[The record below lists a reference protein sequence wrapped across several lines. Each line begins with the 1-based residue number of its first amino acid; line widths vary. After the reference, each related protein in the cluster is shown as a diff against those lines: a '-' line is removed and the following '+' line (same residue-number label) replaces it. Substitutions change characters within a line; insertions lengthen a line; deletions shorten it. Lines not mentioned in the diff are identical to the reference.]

1 MSFSTQN
8 SPENYLN
15 SRRKDYFD
23 LLNDI
28 SENRDLGYCALINHQ
43 TLLVKDKV
51 HEFKSHADA
60 LAYILRTF
68 W

>member
-1 MSFSTQN
+1 MSFSAQN

-28 SENRDLGYCALINHQ
+28 SENKDLGYCALTSPQ
-43 TLLVKDKV
+43 TLLIKGKV
-51 HEFKSHADA
+51 LEFKSHANA
-60 LAYILRTF
+60 LAYILKTF

>member
-8 SPENYLN
+8 SPETYLN
-15 SRRKDYFD
+15 SRRKDYFN
-23 LLNDI
+23 LLSDI
-28 SENRDLGYCALINHQ
+28 SQDKDLGYCQFLDRQ
-43 TLLVKDKV
+43 TLLIKGEV
-51 HEFKSHADA
+51 HEFKSYADV

>member
-1 MSFSTQN
+1 MTFAVQV

-28 SENRDLGYCALINHQ
+28 SENRDLGYCAFVNHKA
-43 TLLVKDKV
+43 LLVKGEV
-51 HEFKSHADA
+51 QEFKSHADA
-60 LAYILRTF
+60 LAYILKTF

>member
-1 MSFSTQN
+1 MTFAVQN

-28 SENRDLGYCALINHQ
+28 SQDKDLGYCRFLDHQ
-43 TLLVKDKV
+43 TLLIKDKV
-51 HEFKSHADA
+51 HEFKSNANA

>member
-1 MSFSTQN
+1 MSFTTQM
-8 SPENYLN
+8 SSEQYLN

-28 SENRDLGYCALINHQ
+28 SENRDLGYCQLLDHQ
-43 TLLVKDKV
+43 TLLMKGKKQV
-51 HEFKSHADA
+51 FKSHADA

>member
-23 LLNDI
+23 LLSDI
-28 SENRDLGYCALINHQ
+28 SENKDLGYCTLINHQ
-43 TLLVKDKV
+43 TLLIKGKKQV
-51 HEFKSHADA
+51 FRSNADA
-60 LAYILRTF
+60 LVYILRTF

>member
-28 SENRDLGYCALINHQ
+28 SENRDLGYCQLLDHQ
-43 TLLVKDKV
+43 TLLMKGKKQV
-51 HEFKSHADA
+51 FKSHADA

>member
-23 LLNDI
+23 LLSDI
-28 SENRDLGYCALINHQ
+28 SQDKDLGYCQFLDHQ
-43 TLLVKDKV
+43 TLLIKGKV
-51 HEFKSHADA
+51 HEFKSYAYA
-60 LAYILRTF
+60 LAYILKTF

>member
-8 SPENYLN
+8 SPETYLN

-28 SENRDLGYCALINHQ
+28 SEDKDLGYCQFLDHQ
-43 TLLVKDKV
+43 TLLVKGKKQV
-51 HEFKSHADA
+51 FKSHADV

>member
-8 SPENYLN
+8 SPETYLN

-28 SENRDLGYCALINHQ
+28 SQDKDLGYCQFLDHQ
-43 TLLVKDKV
+43 TLLIKGKV
-51 HEFKSHADA
+51 HEFRSYADA